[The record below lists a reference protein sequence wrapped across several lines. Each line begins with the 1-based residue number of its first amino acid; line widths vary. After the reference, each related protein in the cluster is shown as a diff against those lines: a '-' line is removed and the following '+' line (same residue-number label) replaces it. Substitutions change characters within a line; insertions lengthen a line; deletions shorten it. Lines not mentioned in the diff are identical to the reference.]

1 MIHKPGAEW
10 RARVLTVK
18 EATMAGPLN
27 GIRVFDL
34 TRVLAGPSCTQM
46 LGDLG
51 ADVIKI
57 ERPGAGD
64 DTRGFAPPFIR
75 DDAGRDTSE
84 SSYFCC
90 ANRNKRSITLD
101 LTGKGG
107 QDLARQMIAES
118 DVLVENFKTGGL
130 AKYGLDYASLKD
142 EFPGLIYCSITG
154 FGHTGPYAPRPG
166 YDVLIQAM
174 SGFMSLTGEPDGGP
188 QKAGLPVADL
198 MAGMYAAVAINAAL
212 LHKEKTGL
220 GQHIDI
226 GMLDVMTAFSTI
238 QGINYLATGEVPAR
252 LGNAHPNIVPY
263 QAFKTA
269 DGDIILAV
277 GNDSQ
282 FQKFCDFAGC
292 THLAADPRFDSNQKR
307 VQNRAEFLPEFSQ
320 IIAAKPSQF
329 WLDGMRELGISCG
342 PINNIQQ
349 VFDDPHVQARGMK
362 LEMDHPAVGGG
373 KVNLI
378 ASPMRFSQTN
388 VDYRRPP
395 PMLGQHTD
403 EVLRERLGLSEA
415 QIDGLRAEGIL

>member
-1 MIHKPGAEW
+1 
-10 RARVLTVK
+10 
-18 EATMAGPLN
+18 MAGPLS

-51 ADVIKI
+51 AEVTKI

-75 DDAGRDTSE
+75 DERGDDTSE

-90 ANRNKRSITLD
+90 TNRNKQSITLD
-101 LTGKGG
+101 LTAAKG
-107 QDLARQMIAES
+107 QEIARQMIAES
-118 DVLVENFKTGGL
+118 DVFVENFKTGGL
-130 AKYGLDYASLKD
+130 AKYGLDYASLKE
-142 EFPGLIYCSITG
+142 EFPGLVYCSITG

-174 SGFMSLTGEPDGGP
+174 SGFMSLTGEPDGTP

-212 LHKEKTGL
+212 LHKQKTGQ

-238 QGINYLATGEVPAR
+238 QGINYLATGEIPAR

-282 FQKFCDFAGC
+282 FRKFCDFAGC
-292 THLAADPRFDSNQKR
+292 SHLVDDERFDTNRKR
-307 VQNRAEFLPEFSQ
+307 VLNRNAFLPIFTA
-320 IIAAKPSQF
+320 IIAAKPSDY
-329 WLDGMRELGISCG
+329 WLEGMRELGISCG
-342 PINNIQQ
+342 PINNLKQ

-362 LEMDHPAVGGG
+362 LEMDHPAIDGG
-373 KVNLI
+373 KINLI
-378 ASPMRFSQTN
+378 ASPMRFSETA

-403 EVLRERLGLSEA
+403 DILRDRLGLTPE

>member
-1 MIHKPGAEW
+1 
-10 RARVLTVK
+10 
-18 EATMAGPLN
+18 MAGPLS

-51 ADVIKI
+51 AEVTKI

-75 DDAGRDTSE
+75 DDRGEDTSE

-90 ANRNKRSITLD
+90 ANRNKQSITLD
-101 LTGKGG
+101 LTAPKG
-107 QDLARQMIAES
+107 QDIARQMIAES
-118 DVLVENFKTGGL
+118 DVFVENFKTGGL
-130 AKYGLDYASLKD
+130 AKYGLDYASLKE

-154 FGHTGPYAPRPG
+154 FGNTGPYAPRPG

-174 SGFMSLTGEPDGGP
+174 SGFMSLTGEPDGTP

-212 LHKEKTGL
+212 LHKEKTGQ

-238 QGINYLATGEVPAR
+238 QGINYLATGEIPKR

-263 QAFKTA
+263 QSFKTA

-282 FQKFCDFAGC
+282 FRKFCDFAGC
-292 THLAADPRFDSNQKR
+292 THLVEDTRFDSNQKR
-307 VQNRAEFLPEFSQ
+307 VLNRDEFLPVFSA
-320 IIAAKPSQF
+320 IIAAQPSSY
-329 WLDGMRELGISCG
+329 WLEGMRELGISCG

-362 LEMDHPAVGGG
+362 LEMDHPAVAGG

-378 ASPMRFSQTN
+378 ASPMRFSETS

-403 EVLRERLGLSEA
+403 DILRDRLGFTAE
-415 QIDGLRAEGIL
+415 QINGLRAEGIL

>member
-1 MIHKPGAEW
+1 
-10 RARVLTVK
+10 
-18 EATMAGPLN
+18 MAGPLS

-51 ADVIKI
+51 AEVTKI

-75 DDAGRDTSE
+75 DDRGEDTSE

-90 ANRNKRSITLD
+90 ANRNKQSITLD
-101 LTGKGG
+101 LTAPKG
-107 QDLARQMIAES
+107 QDIARQMIAES
-118 DVLVENFKTGGL
+118 DVFVENFKTGGL
-130 AKYGLDYASLKD
+130 AKYGLDYASLKE

-154 FGHTGPYAPRPG
+154 FGNTGPYAPRPG

-174 SGFMSLTGEPDGGP
+174 SGFMSLTGEPDGTP

-212 LHKEKTGL
+212 LHKEKTGQ

-238 QGINYLATGEVPAR
+238 QGIIYLATGEIPKR

-263 QAFKTA
+263 QSFKTA

-282 FQKFCDFAGC
+282 FRKFCDFAGC
-292 THLAADPRFDSNQKR
+292 THLVEDTRFDSNQKR
-307 VQNRAEFLPEFSQ
+307 VLNRDEFLPVFSA
-320 IIAAKPSQF
+320 IIAAQPSSY
-329 WLDGMRELGISCG
+329 WLEGMRELGISCG

-362 LEMDHPAVGGG
+362 LEMDHPAVAGG

-378 ASPMRFSQTN
+378 ASPMRFSETS

-403 EVLRERLGLSEA
+403 DILRDRLGLTAE
-415 QIDGLRAEGIL
+415 QINGLRAEGIL